1 MFLPFVV
8 TLSTLLTDAR
18 DRLNDRLA
26 RSEAEGGFTTL
37 EWAVIGSIAFAM
49 AVAIGA
55 GLTAVANNY
64 LGKIGG

>member
-1 MFLPFVV
+1 MFLSMLV
-8 TLSTLLTDAR
+8 TLSSLLRETR
-18 DRLNDRLA
+18 GRIVQRLA
-26 RSEAEGGFTTL
+26 QADGEEGFTTL

-64 LGKIGG
+64 LGKIG

>member
-1 MFLPFVV
+1 MFLPILV
-8 TLSTLLTDAR
+8 TISSLLSDAR
-18 DRLNDRLA
+18 DRVAGRLA
-26 RSEAEGGFTTL
+26 RAEGEGGFTTL

-64 LGKIGG
+64 LGKIG

>member
-1 MFLPFVV
+1 MMTVLFTNLILAVAGV
-8 TLSTLLTDAR
+8 GVRVRSRLDGV
-18 DRLNDRLA
+18 DR
-26 RSEAEGGFTTL
+26 EGGFTTL

-64 LGKIGG
+64 LGKIG